1 VSEVKTLAPESATPA
16 EAKPLPLTADLV
28 LPASMPTLKAGEKT
42 KIAVMIN
49 GSSAFRSALVG
60 LRFDDK
66 KLLVRSVL
74 FGDVF
79 GPALANNPATPFLN
93 QNGKMYV
100 TLAMPDGAVQSNTG
114 ILAFIEIEALVDGQA
129 EMTFDKDT
137 LNVLTADG
145 KNFAV
150 KF

>member
-1 VSEVKTLAPESATPA
+1 VKTLAPESATPT

-28 LPASMPTLKAGEKT
+28 LPASMPTLKVGEKT

-66 KLLVRSVL
+66 KLAVRSVA

-79 GPALANNPATPFLN
+79 GPALANNPVTPFLN

-100 TLAMPDGAVQSNTG
+100 TFAMPDGAAQSSTG

-137 LNVLTADG
+137 LNVMTADG
-145 KNFAV
+145 KNFVV